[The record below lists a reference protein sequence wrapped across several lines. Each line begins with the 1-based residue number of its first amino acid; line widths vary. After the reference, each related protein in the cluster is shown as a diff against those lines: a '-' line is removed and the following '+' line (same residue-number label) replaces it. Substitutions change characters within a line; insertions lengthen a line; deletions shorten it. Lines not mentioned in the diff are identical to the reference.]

1 MPGAVPCEAGTPQGQ
16 KRYHDQHQRLRL
28 QLQLWI
34 LLHARGLRRAE
45 HRVPVDGDHEAH
57 ERDRGEHRERDEAP
71 VRNRLRLLRGHAEV
85 PLAPGD
91 LAGDVVRVRGGA
103 QRDLEVQIAG
113 RLAPASLA
121 VRSRRTLLGELPA
134 RGPGAPRHV
143 AAGVDRRAA
152 EGDGVAVRVVH
163 GLDEIEAGH
172 ELGDALVLVVG
183 PRLPVAVG
191 VGVILRVRDALN
203 LAGVDVLPDRL
214 HGVAG
219 ADDEHG
225 LADLGFTIAVV
236 EPDELSDEHVPGVV
250 PEVVVVARGAIPSL
264 VAQYYVESIA
274 LSALVLVDPFLLP
287 RRVLEEAT
295 KEENEVAGAT
305 LQESAAWVLDNLES
319 PDRCGKAELQLLEE
333 LTRGAYDRPLR
344 LEPGSVQTH
353 VMYTGGGHT
362 CEAHHRKVAELV
374 AGRHADDS
382 GGSYRGRVE
391 ARALASE
398 GEAVDLIE
406 QWCNDVL

>member
-1 MPGAVPCEAGTPQGQ
+1 M
-16 KRYHDQHQRLRL
+16 LRNSL
-28 QLQLWI
+28 SI
-34 LLHARGLRRAE
+34 ALRRWPSESPTAMLIAPRQRRHLVTTSINPPMQLDKGCVE
-45 HRVPVDGDHEAH
+45 RTFTVALIDSSLYGGSEPWLGRFASALPCRGIHFLAIDVLASLSLGEDKGEGDQTLPLSAKDSF
-57 ERDRGEHRERDEAP
+57 ERM
-71 VRNRLRLLRGHAEV
+71 HAGLAAD
-85 PLAPGD
+85 LAPY
-91 LAGDVVRVRGGA
+91 
-103 QRDLEVQIAG
+103 
-113 RLAPASLA
+113 
-121 VRSRRTLLGELPA
+121 
-134 RGPGAPRHV
+134 
-143 AAGVDRRAA
+143 
-152 EGDGVAVRVVH
+152 
-163 GLDEIEAGH
+163 
-172 ELGDALVLVVG
+172 
-183 PRLPVAVG
+183 
-191 VGVILRVRDALN
+191 
-203 LAGVDVLPDRL
+203 
-214 HGVAG
+214 
-219 ADDEHG
+219 
-225 LADLGFTIAVV
+225 
-236 EPDELSDEHVPGVV
+236 

-353 VMYTGGGHT
+353 VMYTGGSHT